1 MTQLQA
7 SIAVAGGLFVCVRAL
22 HRGHRSPFLIVS
34 TVVFAAVLLMEAL
47 KLMHIAAI

>member
-7 SIAVAGGLFVCVRAL
+7 SIAVAVGLFGCVWAL
-22 HRGHRSPFLIVS
+22 RRGRRSLFNIIS